1 MKKHFIFPFWI
12 LICLTVASCFNK
24 TEEKP
29 IVEYDN
35 PALNKVSEQ
44 IRFNPNDAEL
54 YLTRANLFY
63 ESELYEDAIK
73 DMKKAMSFDSAS
85 IPYRHVLSD
94 IYFDGAKS
102 NEALSLLEE
111 TINLF
116 PASEGTILKLSEF
129 QYLLEMND
137 PAIETIQKL
146 MATSPDHIEGY
157 YMLGKIYNQKGETQ
171 KAVKNYKK
179 VLSINDKHFDALL
192 ELGTT
197 YSVNKNKAALPYLE
211 KAAKRS
217 PSNPDIIFELGN
229 YHRFQGNDDKAF
241 DYYKQVVLL
250 DQQYTEAHINAGIIH
265 MENKSYEK
273 ANNLFNI
280 AVETDPSYPS
290 AYYYRGLSFAYLD
303 DKEKAKADLKQA
315 LVLAPSYEE
324 ATEALKDLE

>member
-1 MKKHFIFPFWI
+1 
-12 LICLTVASCFNK
+12 VASCFNK
-24 TEEKP
+24 KAEKEP
-29 IVEYDN
+29 IVQYQN
-35 PALNKVSEQ
+35 PVINKVSEQ
-44 IRFNPNDAEL
+44 IRFNPDDAEL

-63 ESELYEDAIK
+63 ESELYDDAIK

-85 IPYRHVLSD
+85 TAYRHVLSD
-94 IYFDGAKS
+94 IYFDADRS

-137 PAIETIQKL
+137 PAIQSIGQL

-157 YMLGKIYNQKGETQ
+157 YMLGKINNQKGERQ
-171 KAVKNYKK
+171 KAIKNYKK

-192 ELGTT
+192 ELGTI
-197 YSVNKNKAALPYLE
+197 YSLEKNKTALPYLE
-211 KAAKRS
+211 KAVQLS

-241 DYYKQVVLL
+241 EYYKQVVLL
-250 DQQYTEAHINAGIIH
+250 DHQYTDAHINAGIIY
-265 MENKSYEK
+265 MQNKSYEK

-280 AVETDPSYPS
+280 AIETDPSYPS
-290 AYYYRGLSFAYLD
+290 AYYYRGLSFAYLGEN
-303 DKEKAKADLKQA
+303 KKAKADLEQA

-324 ATEALKDLE
+324 ATEALKSLE